1 VWRRRREATLDDVV
15 EVLQGIGRMLQE
27 IDGKLEDIVGIL
39 GEDDDEA

>member
-1 VWRRRREATLDDVV
+1 VWRRKREATLDDVV

-39 GEDDDEA
+39 REDDEET